1 MGQPCS
7 PAPHRPHTPPTTE
20 LTVPAGGTHTAKCHR
35 SDCSSVPLASKRGK
49 VPRAESN
56 PQRPPGR
63 TLPTAL
69 HCVGST
75 RSGSETHRAHRGSSD
90 THCAHAEHTWQ
101 AEATSCPAS
110 HQQLSPT
117 AFRAG
122 AEGASG
128 RRRSRAHRPP
138 AFSPLQHQSELHPR
152 DGESVGRDAA
162 VGLGDGTRGRGGS
175 PVSPSA
181 IPTATRPR
189 RHRRRRP
196 PRPGQ
201 RLSAPTAPT
210 VRSLPVRAERAR
222 AKPVPLAEGQRC
234 RPRLCPRRSRPSRSL
249 EHPPPPPPPP
259 PTPGTARPLA
269 GSAVNRWWVGGAR
282 CDAGGRPGGAGKG
295 NGHPGA
301 AAPMSGGVPAWS
313 RVPAPPAPLLPGRD
327 PHSQRQKTSVSIA
340 MALPLPADLP
350 SPNSPPSPRRGLGS
364 ACSPEP
370 WGHPKSLRGSY
381 PRRRGQRNGLYA
393 DTNICSCVY
402 TARLQGSITPGAGE
416 PDPLGPP
423 GPNAPSLRRVVPVC
437 GAGSPPEA
445 TRSGGEQRGMGTAG
459 NTAKDGA
466 VPPPRGSRP
475 LPVPHRRGMQR
486 AAASPSGAGGAV
498 PTAEPPYGVTPRNA
512 PFSRA
517 RSPPL
522 AAAAG
527 MGAPRVT
534 ATPSGSLSLHP
545 STPQPPGT
553 SWDKDRNVE
562 KRRPGPSAPDPRGA
576 RRPSVLQRTEI
587 RRAADAASRHAAG

>member
-249 EHPPPPPPPP
+249 EHPPPPPLLQLQALPVHWL
-259 PTPGTARPLA
+259 GALSI
-269 GSAVNRWWVGGAR
+269 GGGWGAR
-282 CDAGGRPGGAGKG
+282 DAMLGGVLGGLEREMGIRGRQHRCPGVSQ
-295 NGHPGA
+295 PGA
-301 AAPMSGGVPAWS
+301 ES
-313 RVPAPPAPLLPGRD
+313 
-327 PHSQRQKTSVSIA
+327 PH
-340 MALPLPADLP
+340 L
-350 SPNSPPSPRRGLGS
+350 
-364 ACSPEP
+364 
-370 WGHPKSLRGSY
+370 
-381 PRRRGQRNGLYA
+381 
-393 DTNICSCVY
+393 
-402 TARLQGSITPGAGE
+402 
-416 PDPLGPP
+416 
-423 GPNAPSLRRVVPVC
+423 
-437 GAGSPPEA
+437 
-445 TRSGGEQRGMGTAG
+445 
-459 NTAKDGA
+459 
-466 VPPPRGSRP
+466 PPRCCPGET
-475 LPVPHRRGMQR
+475 LI
-486 AAASPSGAGGAV
+486 PSA
-498 PTAEPPYGVTPRNA
+498 
-512 PFSRA
+512 
-517 RSPPL
+517 
-522 AAAAG
+522 
-527 MGAPRVT
+527 
-534 ATPSGSLSLHP
+534 
-545 STPQPPGT
+545 
-553 SWDKDRNVE
+553 
-562 KRRPGPSAPDPRGA
+562 KRRAFP
-576 RRPSVLQRTEI
+576 
-587 RRAADAASRHAAG
+587 

>member
-1 MGQPCS
+1 MQNPTRS
-7 PAPHRPHTPPTTE
+7 AHPAELCPQRCTVWAAHAAAPKHTVPTVAPVIHTVPTPSTRGRQRPHLAQHPISSCHPPPSELEPRGRPDAAGAARTDPLHSPPSNTSQSCIPETE
-20 LTVPAGGTHTAKCHR
+20 RAWGGTR
-35 SDCSSVPLASKRGK
+35 
-49 VPRAESN
+49 
-56 PQRPPGR
+56 
-63 TLPTAL
+63 
-69 HCVGST
+69 
-75 RSGSETHRAHRGSSD
+75 RSGWGMALVGV
-90 THCAHAEHTWQ
+90 
-101 AEATSCPAS
+101 
-110 HQQLSPT
+110 
-117 AFRAG
+117 G
-122 AEGASG
+122 AA
-128 RRRSRAHRPP
+128 RC
-138 AFSPLQHQSELHPR
+138 LHPR
-152 DGESVGRDAA
+152 YPQQRGP
-162 VGLGDGTRGRGGS
+162 DGTGADGRPGPGS
-175 PVSPSA
+175 GSQPRRPQPSA
-181 IPTATRPR
+181 
-189 RHRRRRP
+189 HY
-196 PRPGQ
+196 
-201 RLSAPTAPT
+201 LS
-210 VRSLPVRAERAR
+210 VRSGHERSRYRWRRGSAVAPGFAR
-222 AKPVPLAEGQRC
+222 AAPAPLAASSTR
-234 RPRLCPRRSRPSRSL
+234 
-249 EHPPPPPPPP
+249 PPPPPP

>member
-249 EHPPPPPPPP
+249 EHPPPPPPSSNSRHCPSIGWERCQSVVGGGREMRCWGASWGGWKGKWASGGGSTDVRGCP
-259 PTPGTARPLA
+259 SLEQSPRTSRPAAARERPSFPA
-269 GSAVNRWWVGGAR
+269 PKDERFHSDGSA
-282 CDAGGRPGGAGKG
+282 
-295 NGHPGA
+295 
-301 AAPMSGGVPAWS
+301 
-313 RVPAPPAPLLPGRD
+313 
-327 PHSQRQKTSVSIA
+327 
-340 MALPLPADLP
+340 
-350 SPNSPPSPRRGLGS
+350 SPR
-364 ACSPEP
+364 
-370 WGHPKSLRGSY
+370 
-381 PRRRGQRNGLYA
+381 
-393 DTNICSCVY
+393 
-402 TARLQGSITPGAGE
+402 
-416 PDPLGPP
+416 
-423 GPNAPSLRRVVPVC
+423 
-437 GAGSPPEA
+437 
-445 TRSGGEQRGMGTAG
+445 
-459 NTAKDGA
+459 
-466 VPPPRGSRP
+466 
-475 LPVPHRRGMQR
+475 
-486 AAASPSGAGGAV
+486 
-498 PTAEPPYGVTPRNA
+498 
-512 PFSRA
+512 
-517 RSPPL
+517 
-522 AAAAG
+522 
-527 MGAPRVT
+527 
-534 ATPSGSLSLHP
+534 
-545 STPQPPGT
+545 
-553 SWDKDRNVE
+553 
-562 KRRPGPSAPDPRGA
+562 
-576 RRPSVLQRTEI
+576 
-587 RRAADAASRHAAG
+587 